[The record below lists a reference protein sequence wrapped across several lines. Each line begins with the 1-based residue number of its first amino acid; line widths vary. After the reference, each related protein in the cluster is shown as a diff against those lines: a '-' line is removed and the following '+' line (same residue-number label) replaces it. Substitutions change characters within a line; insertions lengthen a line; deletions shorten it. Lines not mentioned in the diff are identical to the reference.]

1 LDKGLSLGYN
11 YFAQARFRIMGKSK
25 IKSFPF
31 PCMNCGEDILIS
43 LDELTLGRTKKC
55 PVCGK
60 LGLKFSSDFERE
72 IEERIHKTLKRL
84 K

>member
-1 LDKGLSLGYN
+1 
-11 YFAQARFRIMGKSK
+11 
-25 IKSFPF
+25 
-31 PCMNCGEDILIS
+31 MNCGEDILIS

-60 LGLKFSSDFERE
+60 PGIKFSSDFEKE
-72 IEERIHKTLKRL
+72 IEERIKTTLNKF